1 MHFNIYLD
9 DATGARL
16 NEMAQQAGQT
26 RNALIRQAVR
36 DWLDRRARPQWP
48 DAVKDFEGEPDIQP
62 FEAGRDALR
71 QPPADPLA

>member
-16 NEMAQQAGQT
+16 NELAQQAGQT

-36 DWLDRRARPQWP
+36 DWLDHRLRPHWP
-48 DAVKDFEGEPDIQP
+48 EAVRDFEGEPDLLA
-62 FEAGRDALR
+62 FEAGRDATR
-71 QPPADPLA
+71 QPAADPLG